1 MRARLVRPD
10 GSTEVISLSAGTSAL
25 KVMYELIGCDTV
37 EVVHVIRPGP
47 GPGPGVSMWCDEDGL
62 IKSQPVINPAA
73 RAIVA
78 FLSRRQVIQDF
89 AGPVLFTGGP
99 GGRNDRTSLTS
110 EYDEIIITIASQLHA
125 QAADQQG
132 DRPDGGERR

>member
-10 GSTEVISLSAGTSAL
+10 GTTEAISLPAGTRAL
-25 KVMYELIGCDTV
+25 KVMYELIGCETV
-37 EVVHVIRPGP
+37 EVVHVIRSGA
-47 GPGPGVSMWCDEDGL
+47 GSGVAMWCDEDGL
-62 IKSQPVINPAA
+62 TRAQPVINPAA

-89 AGPVLFTGGP
+89 AGAVMFTGGP
-99 GGRNDRTSLTS
+99 GGHSNPTPLTT
-110 EYDEIIITIASQLHA
+110 EYDEIITTIAGQLRA

-132 DRPDGGERR
+132 DQPAGGEQR

>member
-10 GSTEVISLSAGTSAL
+10 GTTEAISLPAGTSAL
-25 KVMYELIGCDTV
+25 NVMYELIGCDTL

-47 GPGPGVSMWCDEDGL
+47 SSGVTMWCDEDGL

-89 AGPVLFTGGP
+89 VGPVLFTGSP
-99 GGRNDRTSLTS
+99 GGRRDMTPLTS
-110 EYDEIIITIASQLHA
+110 EYDEIIITIAGQLRA
-125 QAADQQG
+125 QAASQQG
-132 DRPDGGERR
+132 DQPAGGERR